1 MTTTKRSTTTKSSSA
16 PSVEQTGTALGAASG
31 GVTTIDQFMSGVANK
46 LSQMTGKTISATG
59 NNLTALETW
68 ARAEGGGTS
77 AQSIPA
83 YNNPL
88 NTTEP
93 GYGRFISGG
102 NPAYPTVQQGVD
114 ATAATI
120 EQYPHVLADLVAN
133 AAPTTT
139 EKDIENSPWA
149 SSHYG
154 GALASSQAP
163 SSEGSVPL
171 EEPTGYSGGGIR
183 TGARGKTKSVKA
195 VGPTEGASAPS
206 GSTSSGSSG
215 SSGVLGGWGAKLVA
229 GLLGCA
235 LLIVG
240 VVVLTRGSG
249 SGASSPSAPKTA
261 SAEDE
266 VEAAG

>member
-1 MTTTKRSTTTKSSSA
+1 
-16 PSVEQTGTALGAASG
+16 
-31 GVTTIDQFMSGVANK
+31 VTTIGQFMTGVVNK
-46 LSQMTGKTISATG
+46 LSQVTGKTISATG
-59 NNLTALETW
+59 NNMTALETW

-133 AAPTTT
+133 AVPTTT
-139 EKDIENSPWA
+139 EKDIESSPWA

-171 EEPTGYSGGGIR
+171 EEPTGYSGGGVR
-183 TGARGKTKSVKA
+183 TGARGHTKSVKA

-206 GSTSSGSSG
+206 GGTSSGSSS
-215 SSGVLGGWGAKLVA
+215 SSGVLGGWGVKLVA

-240 VVVLTRGSG
+240 VVVLTRGS

-266 VEAAG
+266 VAEAAG